1 MTGPLFAV
9 AAGGASFDSVS
20 DAAVVF
26 VLLFA
31 LSFFFSGTE
40 TALFRMQ
47 KVDRQRLASED
58 SATARRITSLLERRQ
73 PLITTVLIGNETAN
87 IAIAATGAALVTML
101 SPDKPWL
108 NVVLL
113 TPALVMFSE
122 ITPKVLAFRFNVLW
136 SRLAVWPLSLF
147 YLVVSP
153 VRVIVAGLVG
163 GLARALFRVESTS
176 LTEGLEEVEL
186 VDLASQ
192 GEEAGNLVQTERE
205 LLEAVFDLDDISIS
219 RLMTPRPDVFSLDL
233 ETPWEEL
240 IAAIRDAG
248 FSRIPIYSG
257 SEDQIEGV
265 LLVKDLLRHREVPPG
280 PLQLRSLLMPAV
292 YVPASKAADQ
302 MLDEFLERKTH
313 IAFVVDEHGTFTG
326 LVTLDD
332 LLSELVGELL
342 DHGDEVTDDVE
353 NLRAGR
359 LAVRANMDIE
369 DFTEETGI
377 ALPEGEYHTVGGFVF
392 HELGRLPQEGD
403 VVERDGHRFEVGEMD
418 GRRISE
424 VLVVRVLEAS

>member
-1 MTGPLFAV
+1 MSLPLL
-9 AAGGASFDSVS
+9 AANVGGASFDSLGS
-20 DAAVVF
+20 AAAVF
-26 VLLFA
+26 VVLFA

-47 KVDRQRLASED
+47 KVDRQKLATED
-58 SATARRITSLLERRQ
+58 SATARRITALLDRSQ
-73 PLITTVLIGNETAN
+73 PLITTVLIGNETTN

-101 SPDKPWL
+101 APDKPWL
-108 NVVLL
+108 NIVLL

-122 ITPKVLAFRFNVLW
+122 ITPKVIAFRFNVMW
-136 SRLAVWPLSLF
+136 SRAAVWPLSLF
-147 YLVVSP
+147 YVLVSP
-153 VRVIVAGLVG
+153 IRVVVAGVVG
-163 GLARALFRVESTS
+163 GLARVLFQVRGGS
-176 LTEGLEEVEL
+176 LTGGLEETEL

-205 LLEAVFDLDDISIS
+205 LLEAVFELDDLSVS
-219 RLMTPRPDVFSLDL
+219 RLMTPRPDVFALEL
-233 ETPWEEL
+233 ETPWEDL
-240 IAAIRDAG
+240 IAAVREAG
-248 FSRIPIYSG
+248 YSRIPIYSG

-292 YVPASKAADQ
+292 YVPASKSADQ
-302 MLDEFLERKTH
+302 MLAEFLERKTH

-326 LVTLDD
+326 IITLDD

-342 DHGDEVTDDVE
+342 DDGDVDTEDVDSVHP
-353 NLRAGR
+353 GR

-369 DFTEETGI
+369 DFEEETGI
-377 ALPEGEYHTVGGFVF
+377 VLPEGEYHTVGGFVF

-403 VVERDGHRFEVGEMD
+403 TVEVHGHRFQVGEMD
-418 GRRISE
+418 GRRIAE
-424 VLVVRVLEAS
+424 VYIDLEMEAS